1 MRHTHVSAVALAAIL
16 SGSLVVPARASSK
29 SHFEVASEVSQMVG
43 DSQAQ
48 QLAGRHGLQ
57 MVDVMWEDTGR
68 YLGSSVGPNISDV
81 TIEVEAEGPG
91 AGKRQFLMPVM
102 RFPNFT
108 DKTGDV
114 DIDKFMVRIGNQRDD
129 GELSTVSLREL
140 LAHPNRYMS
149 LPEKG
154 RIKGGSLLAKRDA
167 KVLTSAQA
175 TFLPIRKGGKTRF
188 WPVIFNYQ
196 SYEKNPAVLTLLVT
210 RQGTSMT
217 IIDNT
222 RDTVTGGGSWGQRL
236 YFNAGGKRAPLIAER
251 EKDVKDRGFTANGEA
266 ASSLGE
272 DANLMMII
280 QVPLKVKAPSGG
292 FGAGG
297 MIGTFDE
304 GFAGGAPMEEASAAP
319 VPTRARPVDIDRAV
333 IGHGPTEGPYT
344 ELDGLTIERDERF
357 PVRVTVQFYQATSNG
372 AIDRKNV
379 DRLAKKIARVY
390 KEADYVG
397 SLVIPDG
404 TWRPTMW
411 TGVSRAPMGLTWAH
425 FPGLVARW
433 SQTGWQ
439 HSYER
444 IERAYQQQP
453 MLYKAQQ

>member
-1 MRHTHVSAVALAAIL
+1 
-16 SGSLVVPARASSK
+16 
-29 SHFEVASEVSQMVG
+29 MVG
-43 DSQAQ
+43 DQQAQ
-48 QLAGRHGLQ
+48 GLAGRHGLQ
-57 MVDVMWEDTGR
+57 MVNVMWEDTGR

-91 AGKRQFLMPVM
+91 MGKQQFLMPVM
-102 RFPNFT
+102 RFPNFS

-114 DIDKFMVRIGNQRDD
+114 DIDKFMLRVGNQRD
-129 GELSTVSLREL
+129 GGQLSTVSLREL
-140 LAHPNRYMS
+140 LAHPNRYMA

-251 EKDVKDRGFTANGEA
+251 EKDVKERGFTANGEA

-280 QVPLKVKAPSGG
+280 QVPLKVKTLRAGWGEGG
-292 FGAGG
+292 LGDDFG
-297 MIGTFDE
+297 
-304 GFAGGAPMEEASAAP
+304 GGASAGLPMEESAAAA
-319 VPTRARPVDIDRAV
+319 PTRSRGVDIDRAV

-372 AIDRKNV
+372 AIDRANV

-444 IERAYQQQP
+444 MERAYQEQP
-453 MLYKAQQ
+453 TLYRAQQQ